1 MTDVAELNHADAIVV
16 KPRVAAGIWSL
27 QSIVR
32 RPTNHARLYMELLE
46 DAALIED
53 LGIDSVWLSEH
64 HFWYDGYCPSMLPAA
79 AAILA
84 RTERLV
90 VGTAIMQ
97 LPLHPFLKVADELRL
112 LHDLSGG
119 RFELGVGLGYRD
131 NEFDAYGLRRRD
143 RGRLMDVGLDT
154 LLREWN
160 MDGGGRPP
168 ISVAVAS
175 EIAARRA
182 GRFGLPMFADSTL
195 NPSELAAC
203 WRAYRDAAEQAGRD
217 IPSAHVLQRDVWVT
231 DDPERDR
238 RMLIPE
244 LVSMRH
250 QYGGWSVPPLPTETP
265 QDYFERLSPDVEAK
279 LGNLIMGTPRE
290 VSHELQ
296 VFVDM
301 GFEILVCRTQFGN
314 IPRTYLHRSL
324 SGLGAV
330 AEMLAS

>member
-1 MTDVAELNHADAIVV
+1 MSEVAELRQAEAIVV

-46 DAALIED
+46 DAELVEN
-53 LGIDSVWLSEH
+53 LGIDSIWLSEH
-64 HFWYDGYCPSMLPAA
+64 HVWYDGYCPSMVPAA

-112 LHDLSGG
+112 LHELSGG

-143 RGRLMDVGLDT
+143 RGRLMNNGLEV
-154 LLREWN
+154 LLGELET
-160 MDGGGRPP
+160 DGGGRPP

-175 EIAARRA
+175 QVAARRA

-195 NPSELAAC
+195 NPAELAEC
-203 WRAYRDAAEQAGRD
+203 WRAYREAAEEAGRD
-217 IPSAHVLQRDVWVT
+217 IPSGQVLQRDVWVT

-244 LVSMRH
+244 LVGMRH
-250 QYGGWSVPPLPTETP
+250 QYGGWSVPPLPSETP
-265 QDYFERLSPDVEAK
+265 RDYFERLAPDVEAK

-290 VSHELQ
+290 VSHELEE
-296 VFVDM
+296 FVEM

-314 IPRTYLHRSL
+314 IPRPDLHRSL

-330 AEMLAS
+330 AELLTP